1 LKIILI
7 GSSGQVGYE
16 LQKVLNKDFKL
27 ILSNDLGKNS
37 IDLSNPATISK
48 AIEITNPDL
57 IINAAAYTEVDN
69 AEKNIDLSYMINSES
84 PGVMAKEAL
93 GLDIPLIHYSS
104 DYIFDGTEKEPKSE
118 TNKVNPISIYGKTK
132 LQGEINIINSGCKHI
147 IFRTSWV
154 FSKRRKNFMKT
165 ILELAKEKKTLSI
178 ISDQIGTP
186 TSANLIASTTS
197 KMISKIKYDS
207 AFFGIYNCVASGYTS
222 WFDFARYI
230 ISWANKNNIPLI
242 LNDSDIIPIKTSE
255 YKTLA
260 SRPLDSRL
268 SNKKIEETLD
278 IKMPDWEICA
288 NQVLEEIYGK

>member
-1 LKIILI
+1 
-7 GSSGQVGYE
+7 
-16 LQKVLNKDFKL
+16 
-27 ILSNDLGKNS
+27 
-37 IDLSNPATISK
+37 
-48 AIEITNPDL
+48 
-57 IINAAAYTEVDN
+57 
-69 AEKNIDLSYMINSES
+69 MINSES

-118 TNKVNPISIYGKTK
+118 TNEVNPISIYGKTK

-165 ILELAKEKKTLSI
+165 ILELAKERKTLSI
-178 ISDQIGTP
+178 ISDQIGAP
-186 TSANLIASTTS
+186 TSAKLIASTTS
-197 KMISKIKYDS
+197 KMVSKIKYDS
-207 AFFGIYNCVASGYTS
+207 DFFGIYNCVSSGHTS

-230 ISWANKNNIPLI
+230 ISWANENNIPLN

-268 SNKKIEETLD
+268 SNKKIEETLG
-278 IKMPDWEICA
+278 IKMPDWKTCA
-288 NQVLEEIYGK
+288 NEVLEEIYGK